1 MGSFNKAV
9 KRIKREIKQ
18 HGGERPEE
26 LSVPLY
32 PTAEI
37 FARYWPGEDFA
48 AHRVNRTALIEWL
61 KKEDIHV
68 VEPKARD
75 EWPLDAT
82 ARAEKSIRPFYR
94 LGMSIGGKSHPGSST
109 QALGWMVL
117 ILKSEGRGG
126 VE

>member
-26 LSVPLY
+26 VSVPLY

-82 ARAEKSIRPFYR
+82 AR
-94 LGMSIGGKSHPGSST
+94 GMSIGGKSHPGSST